1 MRPSTA
7 VCVTVGN
14 EKLNLILKPVSFG
27 ALFSPPTVIT
37 LDLLESAAD
46 PSNDGN
52 KKCLRGR
59 RSLHDS
65 ISVVKKAQACQAGSG
80 CKSEQER
87 PQPDGTRKVG
97 RGAR

>member
-1 MRPSTA
+1 MRPSAA
-7 VCVTVGN
+7 VCVAVGN
-14 EKLNLILKPVSFG
+14 EKSDLTLKVGSFG
-27 ALFSPPTVIT
+27 ELFLPLSFKT
-37 LDLLESAAD
+37 LDIRDRLAIS
-46 PSNDGN
+46 SSDGQ